1 MQYSEVLA
9 SLKAAD
15 ESGGFT
21 ATIDDSWLQGRSLF
35 GGIQAAL
42 GVAAM
47 RHASGVTAPLRS
59 LQTSFIAP
67 VPAGALRLQVQV
79 LRQGRSATQVECRI
93 MDGNQTLCLM
103 LGIFGA
109 ARDSSIR
116 ITPAVAELGKPIE
129 QADELPFMKGMMP
142 DFLQHMRQ
150 RWTRG
155 GFPFTGQP
163 SADFQVHVAMREAV
177 PCDEPALVS
186 LADAIPTPAL
196 TVLKQP
202 AMASS
207 LTWTLE
213 LLVDQ
218 LPDCRMDQ
226 SFRFDAVV
234 DAAVSGYANQT
245 ATLLAPD
252 GSPIAFSRQA
262 VVIFA

>member
-1 MQYSEVLA
+1 MQFSEVMA
-9 SLKAAD
+9 SLRAA
-15 ESGGFT
+15 EGGGWQAQT
-21 ATIDDSWLQGRSLF
+21 DDSWLQGRSLF

-47 RHASGVTAPLRS
+47 RRASTVEAPLRS
-59 LQTSFIAP
+59 LQVSFIAP
-67 VPAGALRLQVQV
+67 VPAGPMNLRVEV

-93 MDGNQTLCLM
+93 VDGEQTLCLM

-116 ITPAVAELGKPIE
+116 IDPVVAPPGKPLE
-129 QADELPFMKGMMP
+129 QADELPFMKGLMP

-150 RWTRG
+150 RWTKG
-155 GFPFTGQP
+155 SFPFTAQP
-163 SADFQVHVAMREAV
+163 EAAFQVHVAMREAL
-177 PCDEPALVS
+177 PCDEAALVA

-213 LLVDQ
+213 LLGDG
-218 LPDCRMDQ
+218 LPSTTMDRD
-226 SFRFDAVV
+226 FRFDAVV
-234 DAAVSGYANQT
+234 DAASGGYANQT
-245 ATLLAPD
+245 ATLLSPD
-252 GSPIAFSRQA
+252 GVPVAFSRQA
-262 VVIFA
+262 VVVFA